1 MSNFNTAILEGN
13 LTSDPEVSYAASGAA
28 VATFS
33 IAVNRKYKDKESVLF
48 MPCVSFGKLAE
59 ILIKYGGKGK
69 KLLVSGYLSDD
80 SYVDRNENT
89 VHRIKLYLD
98 TVRFIGAFTKV
109 ESDTVI
115 ESPPAIPKDTEPDF

>member
-13 LTSDPEVSYAASGAA
+13 MTSDPEISYASSGAA

-33 IAVNRKYKDKESVLF
+33 VAVNRKYKDKESVLF
-48 MPCVSFGKLAE
+48 MPCVCFGKLAE

-109 ESDTVI
+109 EPDTV
-115 ESPPAIPKDTEPDF
+115 EPSTEPDF

>member
-1 MSNFNTAILEGN
+1 MSNFNLSVLEGN

-109 ESDTVI
+109 ESDTVVD
-115 ESPPAIPKDTEPDF
+115 SSTEPDF

>member
-13 LTSDPEVSYAASGAA
+13 MTSGPEVSYTTSGAA

-98 TVRFIGAFTKV
+98 TIRFIGAYQKA
-109 ESDTVI
+109 EPDDSAK
-115 ESPPAIPKDTEPDF
+115 PATEPDF

>member
-1 MSNFNTAILEGN
+1 MSNFNLCVLEGN
-13 LTSDPEVSYAASGAA
+13 LTSDPEVSYTTSGAA

-80 SYVDRNENT
+80 SYVDRNDNT
-89 VHRIKLYLD
+89 IHRIKLYLD
-98 TVRFIGAFTKV
+98 TMRFIGAYQKV

-115 ESPPAIPKDTEPDF
+115 DSTTKSEELDF